1 MGATGAAG
9 LSALHGGTIANRIG
23 ESGFRD
29 FVHGTSET
37 SANNIVSGGVR
48 AVSTNT
54 APFPTGSFFTFE
66 VNQANAE
73 IAASHFALRHTSS
86 ANARLLVGRVP
97 TSVLND
103 LRAREVVRTGPTPGL
118 PFFPHQT
125 VFLPEAFE
133 TLNVHIVWT
142 LKTATF

>member
-1 MGATGAAG
+1 M
-9 LSALHGGTIANRIG
+9 SALYGGPIDTRMG

-29 FVHGTSET
+29 FVHGTSEA

-54 APFPTGSFFTFE
+54 APLPAGSFFTFE
-66 VNQANAE
+66 STRASAE

-86 ANARLLVGRVP
+86 ANVRLLLGRVP
-97 TSVLND
+97 ISVLDD
-103 LRAREVVRTGPTPGL
+103 LITRELVKTGPTPGL

-133 TLNVHIVWT
+133 TLNAHIVWT
-142 LKTATF
+142 IKAPTF

>member
-1 MGATGAAG
+1 M
-9 LSALHGGTIANRIG
+9 SVLHGGTIDTRMG
-23 ESGFRD
+23 ESEFRD
-29 FVHGTSET
+29 FVHGTSEV

-54 APFPTGSFFTFE
+54 APLPTGSFFTFE
-66 VNQANAE
+66 STRANAE

-86 ANARLLVGRVP
+86 ANARLLLGRVP
-97 TSVLND
+97 ISVLD
-103 LRAREVVRTGPTPGL
+103 ELIAREFVKTGPTPGL

-133 TLNVHIVWT
+133 TLNAHVVWT
-142 LKTATF
+142 IKAATF